1 MIKDLLNLYHQVK
14 SEIKADSQTETVA
27 NKYEIL
33 LAIYFYHLKITNV
46 KKSSHNVND
55 IQKVLDIKIKDIKM
69 MNVLLAI
76 WLNYNQVNDAKKQL
90 NIPND
95 WNKNIKINDRI
106 NSIINHLFHLY
117 EINYMT
123 PLRNEFQETNL
134 QWLKEEIEKVNNTGE
149 IINLPNIVNDIYV
162 LEVKSFNDLIKSFD
176 KSLITNETFINTE
189 YKAPL
194 LVVDMIAY
202 CSKETIHQWLNII
215 PKKSWEIISDKPIPV
230 RTTATTTTVV
240 TAYDPIYMREY
251 YRVRKAE
258 KYKIK
263 IRIQCEASK
272 LGMTYGEYRRQFY
285 PNFTF
290 RDEKVKFSL
299 GSAKHSSKAGKKQE
313 KLKNESELETENSE
327 LQAVLNAYLTIPI

>member
-1 MIKDLLNLYHQVK
+1 MVFYYYICNILIYKKMIKDLLNLYHQVK

-46 KKSSHNVND
+46 KKTSHNVND

-76 WLNYNQVNDAKKQL
+76 WLNHQQ
-90 NIPND
+90 
-95 WNKNIKINDRI
+95 NIKIDSRI
-106 NSIINHLFHLY
+106 TSIINHLFHLY

-176 KSLITNETFINTE
+176 KNLITNETFINTE

-240 TAYDPIYMREY
+240 TSYDPIYMREY

-299 GSAKHSSKAGKKQE
+299 VKKQE
-313 KLKNESELETENSE
+313 KLKNESELETENYE